1 MLQIS
6 CQPIQHVLFIPKSVS
21 LNYGRRTRNG
31 HPRNLPQ
38 RPRQTADKRD
48 NQPNDPKHDTAR
60 AVLGECIHHDREC
73 EDMAAHNKYQ
83 EEQLRGAQDFT
94 PEAPQHDLAG
104 IGHAVD
110 VWVCELEL
118 AEDVAGVC
126 SDEAEADDQDD
137 AAVAK
142 QRLAKLVSAMAAWW
156 LGCPMDAWLG
166 RLGRDLRDEAE
177 CGHG

>member
-1 MLQIS
+1 
-6 CQPIQHVLFIPKSVS
+6 
-21 LNYGRRTRNG
+21 
-31 HPRNLPQ
+31 
-38 RPRQTADKRD
+38 
-48 NQPNDPKHDTAR
+48 
-60 AVLGECIHHDREC
+60 
-73 EDMAAHNKYQ
+73 MAAHNKYQ

-137 AAVAK
+137 AAVTRN
-142 QRLAKLVSAMAAWW
+142 RLAKLVSAMAAWW